1 MNILLRKDKTCLDS
15 RTNLSYRFEDWFHEE
30 CGINHEK
37 TMKFL
42 KIF

>member
-1 MNILLRKDKTCLDS
+1 MNILLRKDKRCLDS
-15 RTNLSYRFEDWFHEE
+15 RTNLSYRYWFHEE